1 MIMSEGNGPRP
12 QTGWLSKALNTLRT
26 IVMTVR
32 RSFRPLILT
41 SVFYRI
47 IALTV
52 LTPLASGYAGM
63 LLAKSGHVVI
73 ANEVIAEF
81 LLRPIGLLILL
92 VIAACGLTL
101 IALEQACLMS
111 VLIRKP
117 EQRPLTTAIEA
128 VRQVFKRFFAIHALA
143 LRIVFR
149 LLAISSPFIL
159 LAWVLYVSLLGEH
172 DINYYLANWP
182 LEFKLAVTGVS
193 LLILTLSIILIRE
206 AARVV
211 LSLPILLV
219 EAKTPIQALK
229 ESRKRSAGRG
239 FSMALS
245 MIAWAVA
252 ALSVSSL
259 IAAAFIWAGRLGLPF
274 LLGSSAVLI
283 PATGL
288 WFIGFSLGQL
298 AVSIAAT
305 AAFGVLVMT
314 MYGKPMSRGDGLNGG
329 PESVISARPGL
340 TRPISVGKVIGLV
353 GIAWVIAAITG
364 WALLSQA
371 DLDDRTQIVAHRGAS
386 GAAPENTLA
395 AVDQAIADGAHWVE
409 IDVQRTADDQVVVI
423 HDRDL
428 MRIGKVALT
437 VTQTPYAELAQID
450 IGSWFDPNFSD
461 QRIPTLQAVLG
472 QCKGK
477 IKVNIELKYYAWD
490 LQLAD
495 RVIAIV
501 EELNMENSIV
511 IMSLRPEAVSQVK
524 AERPDWQ
531 VGLLAAAALTDLT
544 RVKADF
550 LAVHSKMVTSGF
562 VRRTHRSGKTIQVW
576 TINDTVGMTKMF
588 GMGVDA
594 IITDEPGR
602 AVRLLAQRAI
612 MDPLERLLVTAGL
625 VVMGDET
632 HIDPATE
639 GL

>member
-1 MIMSEGNGPRP
+1 MSEGNGPRP
-12 QTGWLSKALNTLRT
+12 QKGWLSEALDIHRT
-26 IVMTVR
+26 IVTAF
-32 RSFRPLILT
+32 RSSFWPLILT

-47 IALTV
+47 IAVMV

-63 LLAKSGHVVI
+63 LMARSGHVII

-117 EQRPLTTAIEA
+117 EQRPLTTVIEA
-128 VRQVFKRFFAIHALA
+128 FRKVFKRFLAIHTLS

-159 LAWVLYVSLLGEH
+159 LAWVIYVTLLGEH
-172 DINYYLANWP
+172 DINFYLANRP
-182 LEFKLAVTGVS
+182 LEFKLAVTGGT
-193 LLILTLSIILIRE
+193 LLILALMTILVRE
-206 AARVV
+206 AVRVV

-219 EAKTPIQALK
+219 EAKTPAQALK
-229 ESRKRSAGRG
+229 KSRKRSVGRG

-245 MIAWAVA
+245 MIVWAVA

-259 IAAAFIWAGRLGLPF
+259 IAATFIWVGRLGLPF
-274 LLGSSAVLI
+274 LLGSTTVLVPI
-283 PATGL
+283 IGL

-298 AVSIAAT
+298 AVSIATT
-305 AAFGVLVMT
+305 AAFGVLVMM
-314 MYGKPMSRGDGLNGG
+314 MYGKPMTRGDALNGG
-329 PESVISARPGL
+329 PEGVIRAHSGL
-340 TRPISVGKVIGLV
+340 TRSLSGGKLIGLM
-353 GIAWVIAAITG
+353 GIGLVIAAITG
-364 WALLSQA
+364 WVLLSQA

-386 GAAPENTLA
+386 GTAPENTLA
-395 AVDQAIADGAHWVE
+395 AVDQSIVDGAHWVE
-409 IDVQRTADDQVVVI
+409 IDVQRTTDDQVVVI

-437 VTQTPYAELAQID
+437 VTQTPYDELAQID
-450 IGSWFDPNFSD
+450 IGSWFAPNFSD
-461 QRIPTLQAVLG
+461 QRIPTLQTVFR

-477 IKVNIELKYYAWD
+477 IKLNIELKYYDWD
-490 LQLAD
+490 PQLAN

-501 EELNMENSIV
+501 EEFDMENNIV
-511 IMSLRPEAVSQVK
+511 IMSLRPEAVTQVK

-544 RVKADF
+544 RVEADF
-550 LAVHSKMVTSGF
+550 LAVHSKMVTPGF

-576 TINDTVGMTKMF
+576 TINDAVGMTKMF

-602 AVRLLAQRAI
+602 AVRLLAQRTT
-612 MDPLERLLVTAGL
+612 MDPLERMLVTAGL
-625 VVMGDET
+625 LVMGDET

>member
-1 MIMSEGNGPRP
+1 MSEGNGSRS
-12 QTGWLSKALNTLRT
+12 QWDWLRKELDTHRT
-26 IVMTVR
+26 IVMASR
-32 RSFRPLILT
+32 QSFRPLIFT

-52 LTPLASGYAGM
+52 LTPLVSGFTGM
-63 LLAKSGHVVI
+63 LLARSGHVVI

-81 LLRPIGLLILL
+81 LLHPIGLLIML

-111 VLIRKP
+111 VLIRNP

-128 VRQVFKRFFAIHALA
+128 FRHVFQRFFAIHLLC
-143 LRIVFR
+143 LRIVLR
-149 LLAISSPFIL
+149 VLAIGSPFIL
-159 LAWVLYVSLLGEH
+159 LAWVTYVTLLGEH

-182 LEFKLAVTGVS
+182 LEFKLAITSVS
-193 LLILTLSIILIRE
+193 LLILALTMLLGRE
-206 AARVV
+206 AARIV
-211 LSLPILLV
+211 LSLPILLA
-219 EAKTPIQALK
+219 EAKTPTQVLK

-239 FSMALS
+239 FSMVLS

-259 IAAAFIWAGRLGLPF
+259 VAAVFIWVGRFSLPL
-274 LLGSSAVLI
+274 LLGTSAVLV
-283 PATGL
+283 PAIGL
-288 WFIGFSLGQL
+288 WFIGFSLGQF
-298 AVSIAAT
+298 VISIAAT
-305 AAFGVLVMT
+305 AAFSVLVMT
-314 MYGKPMSRGDGLNGG
+314 MYGKPMSRDDGLDGG
-329 PESVISARPGL
+329 PESVISARPRL
-340 TRPISVGKVIGLV
+340 TRPISGGKVIALLGIGLV
-353 GIAWVIAAITG
+353 ITAITG
-364 WALLSQA
+364 WVLLSQA

-386 GAAPENTLA
+386 GTAPENTLA

-450 IGSWFDPNFSD
+450 IGSWFASNFSD
-461 QRIPTLQAVLG
+461 QRIPSLQAVLG
-472 QCKGK
+472 KCKGR

-490 LQLAD
+490 PQLAN

-501 EELNMENSIV
+501 EKFHMEDNIV

-544 RVKADF
+544 RVEADF
-550 LAVHSKMVTSGF
+550 LAVHSKMVTRGF
-562 VRRTHRSGKTIQVW
+562 VRGTHGSGKTIQVW
-576 TINDTVGMTKMF
+576 TINDPIGMTKMF

-594 IITDEPGR
+594 IITDEPAR
-602 AVRLLAQRAI
+602 AVSLLAQRTT
-612 MDPLERLLVTAGL
+612 MDPLQRIFVTAGL
-625 VVMGDET
+625 FVMGDEK